1 MKYEKLTPEIIEKV
15 RAGKRE
21 GLRPKEISYKT
32 GISMQT
38 IYRALYPAKDKKAG
52 EGMFE
57 VTERDWLTGWS
68 YDKRQYYQWMWK
80 SLFFQNF
87 QDLVKMSY
95 ISGAESIE

>member
-1 MKYEKLTPEIIEKV
+1 MLFKPMKYEKLTNEIIEKV

-38 IYRALYPAKDKKAG
+38 IYRVLYPAKDKKVG
-52 EGMFE
+52 EGMFD

-68 YDKRQYYQWMWK
+68 YQSERYRDIR
-80 SLFFQNF
+80 
-87 QDLVKMSY
+87 
-95 ISGAESIE
+95 